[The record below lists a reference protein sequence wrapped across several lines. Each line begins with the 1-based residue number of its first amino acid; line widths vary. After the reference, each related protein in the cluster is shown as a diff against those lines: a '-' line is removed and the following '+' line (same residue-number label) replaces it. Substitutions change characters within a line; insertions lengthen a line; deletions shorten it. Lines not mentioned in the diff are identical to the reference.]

1 MLRRENPHL
10 GCFVGHAIARN
21 LEREWADLF
30 RFQICRRVIL
40 PDDYAAVL
48 HVREKFRQ
56 PFRDSVLRVVGANAE
71 HDRVESLQVSGGD
84 FGRVEYL
91 HVVSDLLEALRDL
104 VARAW
109 DVTDPFTL
117 LPNVGTDDL
126 RLGGRHQDVDAD
138 VRISD
143 ALTRE

>member
-1 MLRRENPHL
+1 MLRRENSHL
-10 GCFVGHAIARN
+10 SRFIRHAIARN

-30 RFQICRRVIL
+30 RFQICRRVVL
-40 PDDYAAVL
+40 RYDYAAVF

-56 PFRDSVLRVVGANAE
+56 PFRDSVLRVVDANAE

-109 DVTDPFTL
+109 DISDPLAFF
-117 LPNVGTDDL
+117 PNVSAHDL
-126 RLGGRHQDVDAD
+126 RFRGRHQDVDAD

-143 ALTRE
+143 AFTRE

>member
-1 MLRRENPHL
+1 MVRRENPHL
-10 GCFVGHAIARN
+10 GRFIGHAIARN
-21 LEREWADLF
+21 LEWERTDLF
-30 RFQICRRVIL
+30 RFQIRRRVVL
-40 PDDYAAVL
+40 GDDYAAVF

-56 PFRDSVLRVVGANAE
+56 PLCDSVLRVVGANAE

-84 FGRVEYL
+84 FGRVECL

-104 VARAW
+104 VTRAG
-109 DVTDPFTL
+109 DVTDQFTF
-117 LPNVGTDDL
+117 LPNVGADNLCL
-126 RLGGRHQDVDAD
+126 RGWHQDVDAD